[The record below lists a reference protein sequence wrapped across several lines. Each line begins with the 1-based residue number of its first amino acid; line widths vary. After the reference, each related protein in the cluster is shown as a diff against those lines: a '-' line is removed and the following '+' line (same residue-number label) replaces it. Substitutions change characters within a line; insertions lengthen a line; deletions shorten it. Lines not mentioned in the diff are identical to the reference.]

1 MERSPITGAAAMSA
15 VMAHD
20 AEAELRRVRNELGA
34 CTVRLLSIARGNDQ
48 VAKARTKEELARL
61 RGAM

>member
-15 VMAHD
+15 LMAHD

-34 CTVRLLSIARGNDQ
+34 CTVRLLSIAQ
-48 VAKARTKEELARL
+48 E
-61 RGAM
+61 